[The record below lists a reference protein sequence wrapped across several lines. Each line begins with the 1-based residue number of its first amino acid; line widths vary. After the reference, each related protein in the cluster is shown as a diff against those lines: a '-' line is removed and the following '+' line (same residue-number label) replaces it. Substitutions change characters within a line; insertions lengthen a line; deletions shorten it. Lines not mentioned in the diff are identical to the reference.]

1 LHINITYGAKK
12 MKKKIK
18 RPSIKDVGRE
28 AGVSI
33 STVSSV
39 INKNKFVSE
48 EREKRVLEAIKKLK
62 YRPNIIAR
70 GLRTKSTRAVG
81 VILPDIA
88 QPFFAQVIR
97 GMEEATRKRG
107 YTLVLGCSFYDIA
120 EEERQINV
128 LMNQFVDG
136 IIFFCGYDSH
146 DHIRMVYDSGIP
158 VVVTDREI
166 GNTLIPSVLID
177 NTLAMEMVIDY
188 LAKLGHREIGYVSFS
203 FDNQTTARKRYEG
216 YLSGLKKNGLEYNQG
231 QVIIDDS
238 IRMNEFSGAY
248 SVVKELLRKKSMPTA
263 FATLADFLAIGLI
276 KALKEMGYRIP
287 EDISVMGFNN
297 EIVSQFS
304 EPPLTSVKQ
313 PKKLMGKMAMDLLL
327 DMVEGKEIEN
337 KNIIL
342 PTEIIERGSAGPI
355 EVKSNS

>member
-1 LHINITYGAKK
+1 
-12 MKKKIK
+12 MKKKII
-18 RPSIKDVGRE
+18 RSSIKDVAKE

-48 EREKRVLEAIKKLK
+48 EREKRVLAAIKKLK

-70 GLRTKSTRAVG
+70 GLRIKSTRAVG

-97 GMEEATRKRG
+97 GMEEAARKRN
-107 YTLVLGCSFYDIA
+107 YTLILGCSFYDIS
-120 EEERQINV
+120 EEERQINI
-128 LMNQFVDG
+128 LINQFVDG
-136 IIFFCGYDSH
+136 IIFFCGFDSH
-146 DHIRMVYDSGIP
+146 DHIRMVHDSGIP

-166 GNTLIPSVLID
+166 GNTHIPSVLID
-177 NTLAMEMVIDY
+177 NSLAMEQAIDY
-188 LAKLGHREIGYVSFS
+188 LAGFGHREIGYLSFG

-216 YLSGLKKNGLEYNQG
+216 YLSGLKKNGLKFNPE

-238 IRMNEFSGAY
+238 IRMNEFSGTY
-248 SVVKELLRKKSMPTA
+248 NVVKELLKKKNMPTA
-263 FATLADFLAIGLI
+263 FATLADYLAIGLI

-287 EDISVMGFNN
+287 EDISVVGFNN

-313 PKKLMGKMAMDLLL
+313 PKKLMGKTAMDLLL
-327 DMVEGKEIEN
+327 DMVEEKKIEE
-337 KNIIL
+337 KNIVL
-342 PTEIIERGSAGPI
+342 PTEIIERGSVGPA
-355 EVKSNS
+355 KRKKNT

>member
-1 LHINITYGAKK
+1 MKK
-12 MKKKIK
+12 KKKIK
-18 RPSIKDVGRE
+18 APSIKDVASE

-39 INKNKFVSE
+39 INQNKFVSE
-48 EREKRVLEAIKKLK
+48 EREARVREAIDKLK

-70 GLRTKSTRAVG
+70 GLRTKSTNAVG

-88 QPFFAQVIR
+88 QPYFAQVIR
-97 GMEEATRKRG
+97 GMEESARTRG
-107 YTLVLGCSFYDIA
+107 YTLILGCSFYDIE
-120 EEERQINV
+120 EEERQINI

-136 IIFFCGYDSH
+136 IIFFCGFDSH
-146 DHIRMVYDSGIP
+146 DHIRQVYDSGIP

-177 NTLAMEMVIDY
+177 NAGSMESAVDY
-188 LAKLGHREIGYVSFS
+188 LVELGHKDIGYLTFS

-216 YLSGLKKNGLEYNQG
+216 YLSGLKKNNLEYRPDR
-231 QVIIDDS
+231 VIIDDS
-238 IRMNEFSGAY
+238 IRLNEFAGSY
-248 SVVKELLRKKSMPTA
+248 DTVKNKLAGKDLPTA
-263 FATLADFLAIGLI
+263 FVTLADYLAIGLI
-276 KALKEMGYRIP
+276 KGLKEMGYKIP

-297 EIVSQFS
+297 EVVSQFS

-313 PKKLMGKMAMDLLL
+313 PKKLMGKRAMDLLL
-327 DMVEGKEIEN
+327 DMVEGKEVEE

-342 PTEIIERGSAGPI
+342 PTEIIERESVGVAKVRIKQPG
-355 EVKSNS
+355 K

>member
-1 LHINITYGAKK
+1 MIR
-12 MKKKIK
+12 KKKK
-18 RPSIKDVGRE
+18 KKVPSIKDVAAE

-39 INKNKFVSE
+39 INQNKFVSE
-48 EREKRVLEAIKKLK
+48 EREARVKEAIKKLE

-97 GMEEATRKRG
+97 GMEESARTRG
-107 YTLVLGCSFYDIA
+107 YTLILGCSFYDIE
-120 EEERQINV
+120 EEERQINI

-146 DHIRMVYDSGIP
+146 DHIRQVYDSGIP

-177 NTLAMEMVIDY
+177 NAQSMEMVIDY
-188 LAKLGHREIGYVSFS
+188 LAGLGHTEIGYLSFS

-216 YLSGLKKNGLEYNQG
+216 YLSGLKKNKLEYDPG
-231 QVIIDDS
+231 RVIIDDS
-238 IRMNEFSGAY
+238 IRLNEFAGSYIA
-248 SVVKELLRKKSMPTA
+248 VKKMLAGKDLPTA
-263 FATLADFLAIGLI
+263 FATLADYLAIGLI
-276 KALKEMGYRIP
+276 KALKEMGYDIP
-287 EDISVMGFNN
+287 GDISVIGFNN

-327 DMVEGKEIEN
+327 DMVEGKDVKE

-342 PTEIIERGSAGPI
+342 PTEIIVRGSAGAAKKKQKI
-355 EVKSNS
+355 VTTK

>member
-1 LHINITYGAKK
+1 
-12 MKKKIK
+12 MKKKII
-18 RPSIKDVGRE
+18 RSSIKDVAKE

-48 EREKRVLEAIKKLK
+48 EREKRILAAIKKLK

-70 GLRTKSTRAVG
+70 GLRIKSTRAVG

-97 GMEEATRKRG
+97 GMEEAARKRN
-107 YTLVLGCSFYDIA
+107 YTLILGCSFYDIS
-120 EEERQINV
+120 EEERQMNI

-136 IIFFCGYDSH
+136 IIFFCGFDSH
-146 DHIRMVYDSGIP
+146 DHIRMVHDSGIP

-166 GNTLIPSVLID
+166 GNTHIPSVLID
-177 NTLAMEMVIDY
+177 NSLAMEQAIDY
-188 LAKLGHREIGYVSFS
+188 LAGLGHREIGYLSFS

-216 YLSGLKKNGLEYNQG
+216 YLSGLKKNGLKFNPE

-238 IRMNEFSGAY
+238 IRMNEFSGTY
-248 SVVKELLRKKSMPTA
+248 NVVKELLKKKSMPTA
-263 FATLADFLAIGLI
+263 FATLADYLAIGLI

-287 EDISVMGFNN
+287 DDISVLGFNN

-313 PKKLMGKMAMDLLL
+313 PKKLMGKTTMDLLL
-327 DMVEGKEIEN
+327 DMVEGKEIEE
-337 KNIIL
+337 KNIVL
-342 PTEIIERGSAGPI
+342 PTEIIKRGSVGP
-355 EVKSNS
+355 VKIKNNS

>member
-1 LHINITYGAKK
+1 
-12 MKKKIK
+12 MKKKII
-18 RPSIKDVGRE
+18 RSSIKDVAKE

-48 EREKRVLEAIKKLK
+48 EREKRILAAIKKLK

-70 GLRTKSTRAVG
+70 GLRIKSTRAVG

-97 GMEEATRKRG
+97 GMEEAARRRN
-107 YTLVLGCSFYDIA
+107 YTLILGCSFYDIS
-120 EEERQINV
+120 EEERQMNI

-136 IIFFCGYDSH
+136 IIFFCGFDSH
-146 DHIRMVYDSGIP
+146 DHIRMVHDSGIP

-166 GNTLIPSVLID
+166 GNTHIPSVLID
-177 NTLAMEMVIDY
+177 NSLAMEQAIDY
-188 LAKLGHREIGYVSFS
+188 LAGLGHREIGYLSFS

-216 YLSGLKKNGLEYNQG
+216 YLSGLKKNGLKFNPE

-238 IRMNEFSGAY
+238 IRMNEFSGTY
-248 SVVKELLRKKSMPTA
+248 NVVKELLKKKSMPTA
-263 FATLADFLAIGLI
+263 FATLADYLAIGLI

-287 EDISVMGFNN
+287 DDISVLGFNN

-313 PKKLMGKMAMDLLL
+313 PKKLMGKTTMDLLL
-327 DMVEGKEIEN
+327 DMVEGKEIEE
-337 KNIIL
+337 KNIVL
-342 PTEIIERGSAGPI
+342 PTEIIKRGSVGP
-355 EVKSNS
+355 VKIKNNS

>member
-1 LHINITYGAKK
+1 

-18 RPSIKDVGRE
+18 RSSIKDVAKE

-48 EREKRVLEAIKKLK
+48 GREKRVLAAIKKLK
-62 YRPNIIAR
+62 YKPNIIAR

-97 GMEEATRKRG
+97 GMEETARKRN
-107 YTLVLGCSFYDIA
+107 YTLILGCSFYDIG
-120 EEERQINV
+120 EEERQINI

-146 DHIRMVYDSGIP
+146 DHIRMVHDYGIP

-166 GNTLIPSVLID
+166 GNTQIPSVLID
-177 NTLAMEMVIDY
+177 NAHAMEKVIDY
-188 LAKLGHREIGYVSFS
+188 LAGFGHREIGYLSFS
-203 FDNQTTARKRYEG
+203 IDNQTTARRRYEG
-216 YLSGLKKNGLEYNQG
+216 YLSGLKKNGIKFKPER
-231 QVIIDDS
+231 VVIDDS
-238 IRMNEFSGAY
+238 IRLNEFEGTY
-248 SVVKELLRKKSMPTA
+248 NVVKELLKEKSMPTA
-263 FATLADFLAIGLI
+263 FAALADYLSIGLI
-276 KALKEMGYRIP
+276 KALREMGYRIP
-287 EDISVMGFNN
+287 EDISVVGFNN
-297 EIVSQFS
+297 EIVCQFS

-313 PKKLMGKMAMDLLL
+313 PKKLMGKAAMNLLL
-327 DMVEGKEIEN
+327 DMVEGKKIEE
-337 KNIIL
+337 KNIVL
-342 PTEIIERGSAGPI
+342 PTEIIERGSVGPAKI
-355 EVKSNS
+355 KTKT

>member
-1 LHINITYGAKK
+1 

-18 RPSIKDVGRE
+18 RSSIKDVGRE

-48 EREKRVLEAIKKLK
+48 EREKRVLAAIKKLK
-62 YRPNIIAR
+62 YKPNIIAR

-97 GMEEATRKRG
+97 GMEEAARNRD
-107 YTLVLGCSFYDIA
+107 YTLILGCSFYDIA
-120 EEERQINV
+120 EEERQINI
-128 LMNQFVDG
+128 LMNHFVDG

-166 GNTLIPSVLID
+166 GNTMMPSVLID
-177 NTLAMEMVIDY
+177 NALAMEQVIDY
-188 LAKLGHREIGYVSFS
+188 FAKLGHREIGYLSFS
-203 FDNQTTARKRYEG
+203 FDNQTTTRKRYEG
-216 YLSGLKKNGLEYNQG
+216 YLSGLKKNGLKYDPK
-231 QVIIDDS
+231 QVMIDDS

-248 SVVKELLRKKSMPTA
+248 NVVKELLQKKSMPTA
-263 FATLADFLAIGLI
+263 FATLADYLAIGLI
-276 KALKEMGYRIP
+276 KALKEMGKRVP
-287 EDISVMGFNN
+287 QDVSVIGFNN

-313 PKKLMGKMAMDLLL
+313 PKKLMGKMAMDLLI
-327 DMVEGKEIEN
+327 DMVEGKEI
-337 KNIIL
+337 KDKKIVL
-342 PTEIIERGSAGPI
+342 PTRIIERGSTGPI
-355 EVKSNS
+355 KAKTVHK

>member
-1 LHINITYGAKK
+1 MK
-12 MKKKIK
+12 KKKIK
-18 RPSIKDVGRE
+18 VPSIKDVARE

-39 INKNKFVSE
+39 INQNKFVSE
-48 EREKRVLEAIKKLK
+48 EREKRVREAINKLN
-62 YRPNIIAR
+62 YRTNIIAR

-97 GMEEATRKRG
+97 GMEESARTRG
-107 YTLVLGCSFYDIA
+107 YTLILGCSFYDIE
-120 EEERQINV
+120 EEERQINI
-128 LMNQFVDG
+128 LINQFVDG

-146 DHIRMVYDSGIP
+146 DHIRQVYDLGIP
-158 VVVTDREI
+158 VVVADREI

-177 NTLAMEMVIDY
+177 NTLSMENVIDY
-188 LAKLGHREIGYVSFS
+188 LAGLGHREIGYLTFS

-216 YLSGLKKNGLEYNQG
+216 YLSGLKKNNLEYNPDR
-231 QVIIDDS
+231 VIIDDS
-238 IRMNEFSGAY
+238 IRLNEFAGAY
-248 SVVKELLRKKSMPTA
+248 EAVKRILKNKKLPTA
-263 FATLADFLAIGLI
+263 FAALADYLAIGLI
-276 KALKEMGYRIP
+276 KALKEMGYKIP
-287 EDISVMGFNN
+287 EDISVIGFNN

-327 DMVEGKEIEN
+327 DMVEGKEVVN

-342 PTEIIERGSAGPI
+342 STEIIKRGSAGPVK
-355 EVKSNS
+355 VKSKK